1 MLSPALQ
8 SGGLIAVVLVVCI
21 IIGYTAFGGG
31 AQGVPMLASLRRS
44 NGSWLVG
51 ALVVAALLLGVLGAY
66 CPSVLPLAQI
76 ADGPLATAHHA
87 ARGEVIA
94 EGFAVTG
101 YDDANLVDAFT
112 AASHKDHA
120 IAAPFALVDNVDNP
134 CDDRYVLRQ
143 SPAATAGTTHACR
156 LTVGGMKG
164 GSTYRLR
171 VWVRTDDATVRQH
184 VENVGLRAFDL
195 RFTTSGYDDR
205 AKSLESNGEVRI
217 VTAKDTRDG
226 NVWYLVE
233 KAAPLTVP
241 DDAAQVMWYVGTKT
255 ASVQLSNPVYWC
267 GFYASLYRQGA
278 ADLPVTQGLTSFYS
292 AFEKEES
299 WNAAGAWL
307 DRSGNRYNATFGGS
321 DDTKPTYTD
330 DGGLSFAGQLYG
342 PPSRALMAGQ
352 SNASYVDNG
361 GGCTSD
367 GYGYPDDP
375 YTDVAS
381 RENVGAFTLTFV
393 YARETVTA
401 EAVGVQRL
409 LRVRADHLDRDS
421 LANPPNYLLDI
432 HVDHDTGELQVSQQ
446 QKAADSD
453 AWTPVAFRVALHA
466 DVAVYT
472 LVHDGSKGVRVYIN
486 STEVAVEAD
495 WLDRSYR
502 LDDRQHRLVWNE
514 ASKTVATL
522 YAAVTYDVQLSRDQ
536 VQKLAKYLM
545 RRYTMVGEDP
555 YAAYSSGTRASGY
568 GGGASTELVELRA
581 QMATLQNKLALAEN
595 TSATSPDPSF
605 YDGATGQGSYYD
617 AYGAP
622 TDDTNLQRYV
632 GRIQSVREQLNK
644 LRAQEAALI
653 RGAAGRRYAD
663 TGGST
668 RSATATIEDLTLV
681 KGMRVVVKADDAEA
695 VVSTD
700 EYTEAEVVYV
710 GVNYVDGS
718 EVDKRVRVTEL
729 RLHETELWRLQGVNR
744 AANPIYCNRDSP
756 CGDGRFCNYDRLD
769 APGEGVCEACESIT
783 SCDRSF
789 HVDTKASCEAQCPA
803 KAAAEAPYAANQ
815 PHHHTLCDAH
825 TPCEAGSFCNY
836 VHGRYGY
843 CEACDV
849 VADDLCD
856 AEGMNKEAKRQC
868 RKRCLAAEQKP
879 YQYRTELT
887 DAEYKQLTPKEKQ
900 NVLHDATWNRSVRQF
915 EPLVSDPADGAPY
928 PHRHES
934 DGSVVPAA
942 TYNGHHSHRHGHGG
956 EGGA

>member
-1 MLSPALQ
+1 MLPPALQ

-21 IIGYTAFGGG
+21 SIGYAAFGGG
-31 AQGVPMLASLRRS
+31 SQGVPMLASLRRS

-51 ALVVAALLLGVLGAY
+51 ALVVAALLIGVLGAC

-76 ADGPLATAHHA
+76 ADGPIATAHHA

-94 EGFAVTG
+94 EGFAVTD

-112 AASHKDHA
+112 AASHKEHA

-134 CDDRYVLRQ
+134 CDDQYVLRQ

-156 LTVGGMKG
+156 LTVGAMKG

-184 VENVGLRAFDL
+184 VENVALRAFDL
-195 RFTTSGYDDR
+195 RFTVSGFDDR
-205 AKSLESNGEVRI
+205 PKSLSSNGEVRI

-233 KAAPLTVP
+233 KAAPLTIP
-241 DDAAQVMWYVGTKT
+241 QDAAQVLWYVGTKT

-267 GFYASLYRQGA
+267 GFHASLHRQGA

-292 AFEKEES
+292 AYEKEES
-299 WNAAGAWL
+299 WNGAGAWL
-307 DRSGNRYNATFGGS
+307 DRSGNRYHATFGGNGG
-321 DDTKPTYTD
+321 TKPTYTD
-330 DGGLSFAGQLYG
+330 DGGLRFTGQLFG
-342 PPSRALMAGQ
+342 PPSRVLVAGR
-352 SNASYVDNG
+352 SGVDSTIASASCAAND
-361 GGCTSD
+361 
-367 GYGYPDDP
+367 DDP

-393 YARETVTA
+393 YARETAKA

-421 LANPPNYLLDI
+421 LTNPPNYLLDL
-432 HVDHDTGELQVSQQ
+432 HVDHDSGELQVSQQ

-502 LDDRQHRLVWNE
+502 LDDRHHRLVWNE
-514 ASKTVATL
+514 ASKTLATL
-522 YAAVTYDVQLSRDQ
+522 YAAVTYDVELTRDQ
-536 VQKLAKYLM
+536 VRKLAKYLM

-555 YAAYSSGTRASGY
+555 YGAYGSDSYASGTGY
-568 GGGASTELVELRA
+568 GGSASTELVELRA
-581 QMATLQNKLALAEN
+581 RMATLQDKLTLAEN
-595 TSATSPDPSF
+595 TSATYPDPSF

-622 TDDTNLQRYV
+622 TDHTNLQRYV
-632 GRIQSVREQLNK
+632 GRIQSVREQLRK
-644 LRAQEAALI
+644 LRAQEAALLS
-653 RGAAGRRYAD
+653 GKATYTD
-663 TGGST
+663 
-668 RSATATIEDLTLV
+668 ATATLEDLTLV

-700 EYTEAEVVYV
+700 EYTEADAVYV
-710 GVNYVDGS
+710 GVDYVDGS

-729 RLHETELWRLQGVNR
+729 RLHETEQWRLQGVNR
-744 AANPIYCNRDSP
+744 AANPTYCSRDTP

-769 APGEGVCEACESIT
+769 APGEGVCEACDAIT

-789 HVDTKASCEAQCPA
+789 HVDTKASCEAQCPT
-803 KAAAEAPYAANQ
+803 KAAAQAPQAANQ
-815 PHHHTLCDAH
+815 PHHHTLCDAQ

-887 DAEYKQLTPKEKQ
+887 DAEYKQLTHKEKQ

-928 PHRHES
+928 PHRHER
-934 DGSVVPAA
+934 DGRVVPAE
-942 TYNGHHSHRHGHGG
+942 TYNKHHAHRHGHGG
-956 EGGA
+956 IDDTNRV

>member
-21 IIGYTAFGGG
+21 SIGYAAFGGG

-51 ALVVAALLLGVLGAY
+51 ALVVAALLLGVLGAC

-76 ADGPLATAHHA
+76 ADGPHGPLATAHHA

-101 YDDANLVDAFT
+101 YDDANVVDAFT
-112 AASHKDHA
+112 TASHKDHA

-184 VENVGLRAFDL
+184 VENVALRAFDL

-205 AKSLESNGEVRI
+205 PKSLDSSGEVRI

-233 KAAPLTVP
+233 KVAPLTVP
-241 DDAAQVMWYVGTKT
+241 DDAAQVLWYVGTKT

-267 GFYASLYRQGA
+267 GFHASLHRQGA

-292 AFEKEES
+292 AYEKAES
-299 WNAAGAWL
+299 WNAAGEWL
-307 DRSGNRYNATFGGS
+307 DRSGNRYNATFSGS
-321 DDTKPTYTD
+321 DATKPTYTD
-330 DGGLSFAGQLYG
+330 DGGLSFAGQLFG
-342 PPSRALMAGQ
+342 PPSRALMAGR
-352 SNASYVDNG
+352 SGVGSSTTASSSS
-361 GGCTSD
+361 CASD
-367 GYGYPDDP
+367 GGYSDDP

-421 LANPPNYLLDI
+421 LANPPNYLLDL

-472 LVHDGSKGVRVYIN
+472 LIHDGSKGVRVYIN

-514 ASKTVATL
+514 ANKTVATL

-555 YAAYSSGTRASGY
+555 YATYGAGAHASGS
-568 GGGASTELVELRA
+568 GGTASTELVELRA
-581 QMATLQNKLALAEN
+581 QMATLQDKLTLAEN
-595 TSATSPDPSF
+595 TSATSPDPTF

-622 TDDTNLQRYV
+622 TDHTNLQRYV
-632 GRIQSVREQLNK
+632 GRIQSVREQLSK
-644 LRAQEAALI
+644 LRAQEAALL
-653 RGAAGRRYAD
+653 RGATGGRYAE
-663 TGGST
+663 
-668 RSATATIEDLTLV
+668 SATATIEDLTLV

-700 EYTEAEVVYV
+700 EYTEADVVYV

-744 AANPIYCNRDSP
+744 AANPTYCNRDSP

-803 KAAAEAPYAANQ
+803 KAAAEAPHAANQ
-815 PHHHTLCDAH
+815 PHHHTLCDAQ

-887 DAEYKQLTPKEKQ
+887 DAEYKQLTHKEKQ

-942 TYNGHHSHRHGHGG
+942 TYNKHHSHRHGHGG
-956 EGGA
+956 A